1 MGLKLLNL
9 KITRTEWK
17 QTVGSFPVCH
27 ILHYPS
33 LVVLSLTSLV
43 LKIAWAICIALWS
56 DPGTHQYSSLHSRLR
71 RQCNHLR
78 LSTHV
83 DLTECLQFFFFFLT
97 SIALSGTAYFSYT
110 RFTLAS
116 TRLTPQKSFYVAIKS
131 NLQHGIINNNIQ
143 IIVRIYYQ
151 NFSRY
156 LETK

>member
-1 MGLKLLNL
+1 MKTNCRLIPCLSHSSLSFSGCSVTDFLGLKNSMSYLHRLVIWSWHTSVQFITL
-9 KITRTEWK
+9 KAEKTMQSPKPFNTCWSYSVF
-17 QTVGSFPVCH
+17 TVV
-27 ILHYPS
+27 
-33 LVVLSLTSLV
+33 
-43 LKIAWAICIALWS
+43 
-56 DPGTHQYSSLHSRLR
+56 
-71 RQCNHLR
+71 
-78 LSTHV
+78 
-83 DLTECLQFFFFFLT
+83 FFFLT

-116 TRLTPQKSFYVAIKS
+116 TRLAPQKSFYVVIKS